1 MSSSARS
8 CSRRSPADERR
19 PSDIVD
25 LTQLLVTISGLP
37 GAGTST
43 VAQLVA
49 EALGLERVDGGTV
62 FRLMAAEAGLD
73 VGEFSAVAEG
83 NPEIDLELDQRL
95 ADRVKGGD
103 VVLESRLAAWIVTIE
118 HLDATRVWIDAEEGE
133 RARRV
138 AGREGIDHQASF
150 EANQAREASE
160 RRRYRTY
167 YGIDMDDRSVYDLIL
182 DSTSTAPEAIAESIL
197 AATSR

>member
-1 MSSSARS
+1 VL
-8 CSRRSPADERR
+8 
-19 PSDIVD
+19 I
-25 LTQLLVTISGLP
+25 TISGLP

-49 EALGLERVDGGTV
+49 DALGLERVDGGSV
-62 FRLMAAEAGLD
+62 FRIMAAEAGLD
-73 VGEFSAVAEG
+73 LVEFSKVAEA

-95 ADRVKGGD
+95 ADRVREGD

-118 HLDATRVWIDAEEGE
+118 RRDATRVWIDAEEGE

-138 AGREGIDHQASF
+138 ATREGADQAASL
-150 EANQAREASE
+150 EVNRAREASE

-167 YGIDMDDRSVYDLIL
+167 YGIDLDDRSVYDLVF
-182 DSTSTAPEAIAESIL
+182 DSTTAAPQALAESIVT
-197 AATSR
+197 AATR

>member
-1 MSSSARS
+1 M
-8 CSRRSPADERR
+8 
-19 PSDIVD
+19 
-25 LTQLLVTISGLP
+25 LVTISGLP

-49 EALGLERVDGGTV
+49 DALGLERVDGGTV

-73 VGEFSAVAEG
+73 VGEFSALAEG

-95 ADRVKGGD
+95 ADRVKAGE

-118 HLDATRVWIDAEEGE
+118 HLDATRVWIDADEGE

-138 AGREGIDHQASF
+138 ATREGVSQGASL
-150 EANQAREASE
+150 EDNRAREASE

-182 DSTSTAPEAIAESIL
+182 DSTNTAPQAIAESIL
-197 AATSR
+197 TAANR